1 MKITKPKRLESGDTI
16 GILAVSGR
24 IKEYERIMHAVS
36 YFETCGY
43 NVVVSDTCKTSHRY
57 MAGNN
62 DDDCVNALHNFFADR
77 TINAI
82 VCARGGYGTLRL
94 LDKIDWNIIA
104 KNPKIFAGYSDITTL
119 LAAIYKK
126 TGLITFHSAMINGD
140 FGDELESYT
149 IQSFFNTLQGTNK
162 EFIAEN
168 PVFYNTGKANGILWG
183 GNLSSLAAMAGTD
196 FVPQEDIILFAE
208 DLNEPVYK
216 IDRMFTQL
224 FNIKEIVKN
233 VKGIALGE
241 FQNIDNSEMLDEI
254 IMEFALHLNI
264 PVIRGFKIT
273 HEKIKDTVPFGV
285 EAEFDAEN
293 GKITVTED
301 YTI

>member
-1 MKITKPKRLESGDTI
+1 
-16 GILAVSGR
+16 
-24 IKEYERIMHAVS
+24 
-36 YFETCGY
+36 
-43 NVVVSDTCKTSHRY
+43 
-57 MAGNN
+57 
-62 DDDCVNALHNFFADR
+62 
-77 TINAI
+77 
-82 VCARGGYGTLRL
+82 
-94 LDKIDWNIIA
+94 
-104 KNPKIFAGYSDITTL
+104 
-119 LAAIYKK
+119 
-126 TGLITFHSAMINGD
+126 
-140 FGDELESYT
+140 
-149 IQSFFNTLQGTNK
+149 
-162 EFIAEN
+162 
-168 PVFYNTGKANGILWG
+168 
-183 GNLSSLAAMAGTD
+183 
-196 FVPQEDIILFAE
+196 
-208 DLNEPVYK
+208 
-216 IDRMFTQL
+216 MFTQL